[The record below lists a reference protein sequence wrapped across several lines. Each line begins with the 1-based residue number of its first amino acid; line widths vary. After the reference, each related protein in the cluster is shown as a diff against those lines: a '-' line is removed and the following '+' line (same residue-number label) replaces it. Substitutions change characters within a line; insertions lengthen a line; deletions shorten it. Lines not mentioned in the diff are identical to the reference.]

1 MAIQSNDELK
11 KVHHKKKLYNE
22 QFSQFYKEMFVK
34 YQDRRYFKRSKRMQQ
49 CLDLF
54 IYDKYEQNKILDL
67 QKVNR
72 CNITRFCP
80 NCKLLSQRKY
90 YFATKPEFDRL
101 TDEGYNLY
109 FLTLT
114 RKNIKAE
121 DLGDTIDFMNKNFKK
136 LFNKFNQPIGTG
148 FNGLKDRLIKIEGAL
163 KTLEITY
170 NQVTDEYH
178 PHFHVLLI
186 LEKDLNYKYLK
197 KYIKG
202 RYSYKTNSVNY
213 HSDFEMQLMKV
224 WSLLDSNKR
233 INKTNLNNLPNAP
246 SEDPNALLRVIDLRE
261 FDSKGYLELLKYT
274 VKDTDALIPKVF
286 ETLVKTL
293 ENKRI
298 RQTYG
303 KLFNFADSDE
313 LDCGEYE
320 ELILQIEEDPE
331 PLKIRDI
338 ENLYTT
344 YSEYKKISRF
354 TPKNINLQN

>member
-1 MAIQSNDELK
+1 MATQTNDELK
-11 KVHHKKKLYNE
+11 KIHHKKKLYNE
-22 QFSQFYKEMFVK
+22 RYSVYYKKMFVK
-34 YQDRRYFKRSKRMQQ
+34 YGNQVYSKRSDRINR

-54 IYDKYEQNKILDL
+54 IYDKYEMNKILDL

-72 CNITRFCP
+72 CNINRFCP

-114 RKNIKAE
+114 RKNVKAE
-121 DLGDTIDFMNKNFKK
+121 DLRDTIDFMNKNFKK

-170 NQVTDEYH
+170 NQTTNEYH

-186 LEKDLNYKYLK
+186 LEKDLDKRYLK

-213 HSDFEMQLMKV
+213 HSEFEMQLMKV

-233 INKTNLNNLPNAP
+233 INKNNLNNLPDSP
-246 SEDPNALLRVIDLRE
+246 STDDNSLLKVIDLRP

-274 VKDTDALIPKVF
+274 VKDTDSLIPEVF
-286 ETLVKTL
+286 ETFVITL

-303 KLFNFADSDE
+303 NLFNFADSDE

-320 ELILQIEEDPE
+320 ELFLDIEENPE

-338 ENLYTT
+338 ENLYTI

-354 TPKNINLQN
+354 TPKQINI